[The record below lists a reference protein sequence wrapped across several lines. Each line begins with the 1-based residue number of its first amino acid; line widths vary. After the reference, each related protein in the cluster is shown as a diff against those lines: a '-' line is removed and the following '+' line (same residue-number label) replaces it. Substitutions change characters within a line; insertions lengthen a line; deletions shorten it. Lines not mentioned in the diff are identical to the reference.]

1 MNVGELV
8 IENTAE
14 LETGLVMVKE
24 AVKYLVE
31 TGILRIPEDVS
42 REDIE
47 KRTRIALM
55 NTIKLI
61 RTPAMTEDRE
71 RNK

>member
-8 IENTAE
+8 AEIHVANIAE
-14 LETGLVMVKE
+14 LEAGLVKVKE
-24 AVKYLVE
+24 AIEYLVE

-47 KRTRIALM
+47 NRTRFALM
-55 NTIKLI
+55 NTIKVN
-61 RTPAMTEDRE
+61 TEI
-71 RNK
+71 KS